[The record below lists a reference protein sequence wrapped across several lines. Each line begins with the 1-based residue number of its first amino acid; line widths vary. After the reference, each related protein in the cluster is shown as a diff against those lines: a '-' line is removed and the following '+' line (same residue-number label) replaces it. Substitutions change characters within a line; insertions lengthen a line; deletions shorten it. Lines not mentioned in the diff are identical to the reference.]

1 MKITSIIIFVFIFLN
16 IKSQHS
22 VSYQHDA
29 NGNRIQRVFVGLNFR
44 FNPNLPNQDST
55 KQMNDERES
64 IMKHGLS
71 VYPNPTQDAVS
82 GSLNKAGVNNE
93 EENKNTTVYLM
104 DSGGKILAQ
113 QKYTGNENN
122 FDLSNQ
128 PAGNYYIRVTFS
140 KKENVYYKIVK
151 IN

>member
-1 MKITSIIIFVFIFLN
+1 M
-16 IKSQHS
+16 
-22 VSYQHDA
+22 
-29 NGNRIQRVFVGLNFR
+29 
-44 FNPNLPNQDST
+44 NPNFPAKDST
-55 KQMNDERES
+55 QIIEEAQES

-71 VYPNPTQDAVS
+71 VYPNPTKDAVS
-82 GSLNKAGVNNE
+82 VSLNKAGADNE

-104 DSGGKILAQ
+104 DNAGKILAQ
-113 QKYTGNENN
+113 QKYTGNENT

-151 IN
+151 VN